1 MINFVV
7 GKCPDKCRCGNDDLR
22 FVSCEWLGLT
32 KVPDDIPHEVEHLS
46 LDGNEIKVIKQLDFK
61 NLTKLQVLSLER
73 NAIETIEKGA
83 FDLLTHLT
91 SLSLAGNGLRALPAY
106 AFSISSLSELSLEFN
121 EISELPRGLFSSL
134 KNLKMIFL
142 KGNRLST
149 LPAETF
155 IGLRKLEKIELSR
168 NSIKRIKGTE
178 FAGLSSLIWLDL
190 SSNNIS
196 SMGASTFSSL
206 KSLARLHLDNNML
219 ETLPGSLFANNKKL
233 TLFTIHK
240 NKLVCNCKLR
250 WLRDMLRDRRILV
263 PSFHEIICKGPNVL
277 RGVPLDRLSFKE
289 MSCLNNGWSSW
300 STWSICNT
308 HCGGGLRY
316 RERHCHKDR
325 SDVRFGCPGNKFQTE
340 NCNTHPC
347 PLFQLTQWSE
357 WSPCSLSCGYGLST
371 RLRQCI
377 NFFTGKESKLCLE
390 SRKDT
395 KPCHIKPCRI
405 DGGWS
410 QWSLWSPCSRTCGIS
425 VKRRKRSCTNPVPQN
440 GGAQCDG
447 GFSQSQNRI
456 CLGKDC
462 VRNRTWTKWSVFSP
476 CSVSCGQGER
486 MRRRFC
492 INDLRE
498 AVEGCKGNNT
508 DVVNCTAGSCP
519 IDGGW
524 SSWSAWSRCHP
535 IFCKK
540 VRTRNCSEPKPSYGG
555 KFCEGQFADHGNCD
569 PQECYVYSQW
579 SAWGPWSD
587 CNKSCN
593 GGYRTRHRKCHWS
606 DEETIDINGGEK
618 SLKVTRSRSKR
629 QIRITCGADRTEKE
643 ECNTVSCSSGVG
655 TVWGAWGRW
664 SSCKGGCNGKQTRKR
679 TCVFPT
685 IRGGLQYCEGHSKE
699 DRKCQ
704 MRDCQN
710 NAKETVLSLV
720 TNYPCAGSGR
730 LENGYE
736 KISRNGTVVTAEYSC
751 KQYYKLRGQRKR
763 TCTPVTG
770 WSPSFRPQC
779 VPICGKRM
787 SLSYER
793 ARIIGGTDVVRGMWP
808 WQVLIES
815 FFQREGDLRPAWRT
829 RCGGSLINDEWVVT
843 ASHCLYEKISNKSER
858 LIAPADHILYFGVHS
873 KHNRKTDRLVQKI
886 EVEQIFVHPEF
897 TSDDLNNDIALIKL
911 KKKVRFTNYIRPV
924 CLPNKE
930 YRKQGALLAKRG
942 YAVGWGLTLKG
953 EADIIQ
959 ELTLPVVS
967 KTECK
972 KAHFEY
978 NVTESMFCAGRKR
991 SYFDTCKGDSGGGFL
1006 FWDQKR
1012 KKWMLQGVISWGG
1025 RSCGEAGKFSVY
1037 AKVARFTRWVKRM
1050 IRKNSSGVA
1059 L

>member
-32 KVPDDIPHEVEHLS
+32 KVPDDLPHEVEHLS

-61 NLTKLQVLSLER
+61 NFTKLQILSLER

-91 SLSLAGNGLRALPAY
+91 SLSLAGNSLRALPAH
-106 AFSISSLSELSLEFN
+106 AFSILSLSELSLEFN
-121 EISELPRGLFSSL
+121 EISELPRGIFSSL

-155 IGLRKLEKIELSR
+155 TGLRKLEKIELSR
-168 NSIKRIKGTE
+168 NAIRRIKGTE
-178 FAGLSSLIWLDL
+178 FVGLSSLIWLDL
-190 SSNNIS
+190 SS
-196 SMGASTFSSL
+196 
-206 KSLARLHLDNNML
+206 
-219 ETLPGSLFANNKKL
+219 
-233 TLFTIHK
+233 
-240 NKLVCNCKLR
+240 
-250 WLRDMLRDRRILV
+250 
-263 PSFHEIICKGPNVL
+263 
-277 RGVPLDRLSFKE
+277 
-289 MSCLNNGWSSW
+289 
-300 STWSICNT
+300 
-308 HCGGGLRY
+308 
-316 RERHCHKDR
+316 
-325 SDVRFGCPGNKFQTE
+325 
-340 NCNTHPC
+340 
-347 PLFQLTQWSE
+347 
-357 WSPCSLSCGYGLST
+357 
-371 RLRQCI
+371 
-377 NFFTGKESKLCLE
+377 KESKLCLE

-447 GFSQSQNRI
+447 GFSQSQNRF
-456 CLGKDC
+456 CWGKDC
-462 VRNRTWTKWSVFSP
+462 VRNRTWTNWSVFSP
-476 CSVSCGQGER
+476 CSASCGQGER
-486 MRRRFC
+486 IRRRFC

-524 SSWSAWSRCHP
+524 SSWSVWSRCHP

-555 KFCEGQFADHGNCD
+555 KFCKGQFSDHGNCD
-569 PQECYVYSQW
+569 PQECYIYSQW

-618 SLKVTRSRSKR
+618 TLKVTRSRNKR

-664 SSCKGGCNGKQTRKR
+664 SSCRGGCNGKQTRKR

-704 MRDCQN
+704 LRDCQN
-710 NAKETVLSLV
+710 NAKETVLSLGA
-720 TNYPCAGSGR
+720 NYPCAGSGK

-751 KQYYKLRGQRKR
+751 KKYYKLRGQRKR

-779 VPICGKRM
+779 VPICGKRT

-815 FFQREGDLRPAWRT
+815 LFQREGDPRPAWRT

-897 TSDDLNNDIALIKL
+897 TSYDLNNDIALIKL
-911 KKKVRFTNYIRPV
+911 KKKVRFTHYIRPV
-924 CLPNKE
+924 CLPNKD

-1006 FWDQKR
+1006 FWDQNR
-1012 KKWMLQGVISWGG
+1012 KKWMVQGVISWGG

-1037 AKVARFTRWVKRM
+1037 AKVARFTRWIKRM
-1050 IRKNSSGVA
+1050 IRKNSSGVV